1 MSTAPSLT
9 IIIPAYNEATRV
21 GATLHAIDAYLGEGS
36 IDAEIIVIDDG
47 SFDDTFDVV
56 SKVAGNISVPLRLLR
71 YEINRGKGFAL
82 KQGFAVA
89 RGRYVLFTD
98 ADLATPIEQLPA
110 LLGSVE
116 SGSDIAIGSRNL
128 SESCINIAQPWYRVL
143 MGKINLWLVRRIA
156 IRVSDA
162 TCGFK
167 MFRGDVGQDI
177 FARVRV
183 SGFGFDA
190 ESLFIAKA
198 LGYSIAEIPVLWEN
212 KAGTSV
218 SVVRDTVDTLVGL
231 SSIRWNA
238 MVRRYASAS
247 ASDCEI
253 QIWSNNVEKR
263 VRRTDE

>member
-1 MSTAPSLT
+1 M
-9 IIIPAYNEATRV
+9 IPAYNEAARV
-21 GATLHAIDAYLGEGS
+21 GATLQAIDAYLRDAS

-47 SFDDTFDVV
+47 SSDDTFNVV
-56 SKVAGNISVPLRLLR
+56 KSAAGDIPVPLSLLR
-71 YEINRGKGFAL
+71 YDENRGKGFAL
-82 KQGFAVA
+82 KQGFVAA

-98 ADLATPIEQLPA
+98 ADLATSIEQLPA
-110 LLGSVE
+110 LLARLE
-116 SGSDIAIGSRNL
+116 AGSDIAIGSRNL
-128 SESCINIAQPWYRVL
+128 IESRINIAQPWYRIV

-167 MFRGDVGQDI
+167 VFRGDVGQDV

-190 ESLFIAKA
+190 EALFIAKA
-198 LGYSIAEIPVLWEN
+198 LGYSIAEVPVLWEN

-231 SSIRWNA
+231 VSIRWNA
-238 MVRRYASAS
+238 VMRRYASVS
-247 ASDCEI
+247 PDDCRI
-253 QIWSNNVEKR
+253 RTWSNDVAKR
-263 VRRTDE
+263 DAGADA